1 MRGNGP
7 GRRRGAALGVALGS
21 VVALMGAAQ
30 AESNPFIG
38 RWHFNRA
45 ASKLPAGEVAPP
57 DMMLEFHRVDS
68 AHIRWSVTITNAQG
82 RPSVESFDTPANGE
96 AYPINGDTVATFRL
110 STTSLE
116 GMFKGPAGETDALNC
131 ALSPDQ
137 LRMTCN
143 GTLTGTDGKSQTYV
157 DVYDRK

>member
-21 VVALMGAAQ
+21 VAALMGAAQ

-96 AYPINGDTVATFRL
+96 AYPINGDTVAAFRL

-116 GMFKGPAGETDALNC
+116 GTFKGPAGESDALSC

-143 GTLTGTDGKSQTYV
+143 GTLTGADGKTQTYV

>member
-1 MRGNGP
+1 MRGNEP
-7 GRRRGAALGVALGS
+7 GWRRGVALGA
-21 VVALMGAAQ
+21 VLGTMVALMGAAW
-30 AESNPFIG
+30 AEGNPFIG

-45 ASKLPAGEVAPP
+45 ASKLPAGEVAPT

-96 AYPINGDTVATFRL
+96 AYPINGDTVAAFRL
-110 STTSLE
+110 SETSLE
-116 GMFKGPAGETDALNC
+116 GTFKGPAGETDALDC

-137 LRMTCN
+137 HRMTCN
-143 GTLTGTDGKSQTYV
+143 GTLTGIDGKTQTYV